1 MDFSR
6 CLHKEDDMKYKIPFF
21 HCTSAEILYTT
32 ISEAITTRVST
43 SNVIKPNLMRA
54 QLVLKDRLKAFR
66 LCGEHT
72 DPYSGIE
79 SPAAKEA
86 SS

>member
-1 MDFSR
+1 
-6 CLHKEDDMKYKIPFF
+6 
-21 HCTSAEILYTT
+21 
-32 ISEAITTRVST
+32 
-43 SNVIKPNLMRA
+43 MRA

-66 LCGEHT
+66 LRGEHT